1 MAAVTSQFSQ
11 IHARASY
18 YHDEKEA
25 EMYNKK
31 SLFLGILLIS
41 AVVVVVFVG
50 SRFWMNETPNV
61 TITLKPVEIKEY
73 EGQKLSS
80 ISDFRENSIK
90 GPQYMDNES
99 YRLVVTGLVNN
110 EIEYM
115 YDDVINDH
123 QLFEKV
129 VTLYCVEGWDVTI
142 LWEGVLVKD
151 LIEEAGVDLGAKVV
165 IFYAYDGYS
174 TSLPLDYIVD
184 NDILMA
190 YKMNGVILPPERG
203 FPFQLVAES
212 KLGYKWIK
220 WITKIELSDDVTYRG
235 YWESRGFSNDAD
247 LP

>member
-1 MAAVTSQFSQ
+1 MHS
-11 IHARASY
+11 
-18 YHDEKEA
+18 
-25 EMYNKK
+25 KK

-41 AVVVVVFVG
+41 AVAVVVFVG
-50 SRFWMNETPNV
+50 SGFWMNETPNG
-61 TITLKPVEIKEY
+61 TTALKTVEIREY
-73 EGQKLSS
+73 EGQKLSP

-90 GPQYMDNES
+90 GPQYMDDES
-99 YRLVVTGLVNN
+99 YRLAVTGLVNN
-110 EIEYM
+110 EIEYT

-151 LIEEAGVDLGAKVV
+151 LIEEAGVDSGAKVV

-174 TSLPLDYIVD
+174 TSLPLDYVVE

-220 WITKIELSDDVTYRG
+220 WIEKIELSDDVNYRG

-247 LP
+247 SP

>member
-1 MAAVTSQFSQ
+1 
-11 IHARASY
+11 
-18 YHDEKEA
+18 
-25 EMYNKK
+25 
-31 SLFLGILLIS
+31 LIL
-41 AVVVVVFVG
+41 VVLVSFFVVG
-50 SRFWMNETPNV
+50 NFWTTETTNG
-61 TITLKPVEIKEY
+61 TNTLRPVEIREY

-90 GPQYMDNES
+90 GTQSIDNES

-110 EIEYM
+110 EMEYK
-115 YDDVINDH
+115 YDDVINNH

-129 VTLYCVEGWDVTI
+129 VTLHCVEGWDVTI

-151 LIEEAGVDLGAKVV
+151 LIEEAGVDSKAKVV

-174 TSLPLDYIVD
+174 TSLPLDYVVD

-190 YKMNGVILPPERG
+190 YKMNGVVLPPERG
-203 FPFQLVAES
+203 YPFQLVAES

-220 WITKIELSDDVTYRG
+220 WITEIELSDDVNYRG

-247 LP
+247 LGPR